1 MTSETQHAPRGSR
14 RPGPPVRDGGGTV
27 RSGKTGE
34 QAARTA
40 TGAADEWPQGRRARD
55 DRRIVGVIP
64 YLAVLVVAAAGV
76 YIAWRQGSA
85 GGGRGGVIAGAAL
98 LGGAVIRMALPG
110 RLAGLLASR
119 HRVTDVLTL
128 AVFGAGLLVAGLVLP
143 RLGPRYPHKGEWRPA
158 DERETRITC
167 P

>member
-1 MTSETQHAPRGSR
+1 MTSETQHAPPGSR
-14 RPGPPVRDGGGTV
+14 RSGAPVRDGGGTV

-34 QAARTA
+34 QAARTESGAA
-40 TGAADEWPQGRRARD
+40 TGWPQGRRARA
-55 DRRIVGVIP
+55 DRRIVAVIP
-64 YLAVLVVAAAGV
+64 YLAVLVVVAAGV

-98 LGGAVIRMALPG
+98 LAGAVIRMALPR

-143 RLGPRYPHKGEWRPA
+143 RLGPRYPHKGEWPGR
-158 DERETRITC
+158 R
-167 P
+167 

>member
-1 MTSETQHAPRGSR
+1 MTSETQHAPPGSR

-34 QAARTA
+34 QAART
-40 TGAADEWPQGRRARD
+40 GNGRQGRRARS

-64 YLAVLVVAAAGV
+64 YLAVLVVAAAGI

-98 LGGAVIRMALPG
+98 LAGAVIRMALPR

-128 AVFGAGLLVAGLVLP
+128 TVFGAGLLVAGLVLP
-143 RLGPRYPHKGEWRPA
+143 RLGPRYPHKGEWPA
-158 DERETRITC
+158 RR
-167 P
+167 

>member
-1 MTSETQHAPRGSR
+1 MTSETQHAPTGSR
-14 RPGPPVRDGGGTV
+14 RSGPRVRDGDGTV

-34 QAARTA
+34 QASRSGSETA
-40 TGAADEWPQGRRARD
+40 TGWRHGSRARG

-64 YLAVLVVAAAGV
+64 YLAVLVAAAAGI

-85 GGGRGGVIAGAAL
+85 GGGRGAVIAGVAL
-98 LGGAVIRMALPG
+98 LAGAAIRMALP
-110 RLAGLLASR
+110 RSLAGLLASR

-143 RLGPRYPHKGEWRPA
+143 RLGPRYPHKGEWPA
-158 DERETRITC
+158 RR
-167 P
+167 

>member
-1 MTSETQHAPRGSR
+1 
-14 RPGPPVRDGGGTV
+14 VRDGGGTV
-27 RSGKTGE
+27 RSEKTGE
-34 QAARTA
+34 QAARTGS
-40 TGAADEWPQGRRARD
+40 GAAGRRQARRARG

-143 RLGPRYPHKGEWRPA
+143 RLGPRYPHKGEWPA
-158 DERETRITC
+158 RR
-167 P
+167 

>member
-1 MTSETQHAPRGSR
+1 MTSETQHAPPGSR
-14 RPGPPVRDGGGTV
+14 RSGPRVRDGGATV
-27 RSGKTGE
+27 RSEKTGE
-34 QAARTA
+34 QAART
-40 TGAADEWPQGRRARD
+40 GSEAAAGRARGRRARG

-64 YLAVLVVAAAGV
+64 YLAVLVAAAAGV

-85 GGGRGGVIAGAAL
+85 GGGRGAVIAGAAL
-98 LGGAVIRMALPG
+98 LAGAVIRMALPR

-143 RLGPRYPHKGEWRPA
+143 RLGPRYPHKGEWLAR
-158 DERETRITC
+158 R
-167 P
+167 